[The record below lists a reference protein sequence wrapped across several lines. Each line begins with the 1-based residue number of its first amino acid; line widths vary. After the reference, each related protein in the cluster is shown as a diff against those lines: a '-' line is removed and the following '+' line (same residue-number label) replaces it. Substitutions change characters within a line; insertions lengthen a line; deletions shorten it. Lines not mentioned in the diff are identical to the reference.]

1 MGFSAVCSVC
11 ETLQNY
17 TVGSGYTFFFGGSTD
32 LSGGNATGNTGSFE
46 ESAVE
51 TMVPTHEPAPA
62 PTPKPTPAPTPAP
75 YNPGVTCAVCGAADH
90 TGTYCPTVSHY
101 HGDGTDAG
109 TCPGSGLGYSP
120 LVGGGE
126 EPLNPETHPEL
137 YC

>member
-62 PTPKPTPAPTPAP
+62 PTPEPTPAPV
-75 YNPGVTCAVCGAADH
+75 PGNGKTCCVCGA
-90 TGTYCPTVSHY
+90 TGHVGSECPNVTHY
-101 HGDGTDAG
+101 HGNGTDTG
-109 TCPGSGLGYSP
+109 TCPGCGLRYSTWHQEV
-120 LVGGGE
+120 LI
-126 EPLNPETHPEL
+126 NPETNPKL